1 MFSLERLAMH
11 RPVPFLAAALL
22 SVSALT
28 PLAARGAPKDTSE
41 PISVQV
47 QPYGAY
53 LVGREALAGGDDHE
67 ATAVL
72 ESLAATYPGEPA
84 LQREAFLAA
93 LRTGDIPG
101 AARLAPREAT
111 AEDGGL
117 ESLGRIVRA
126 TEDLADKRAAQADA
140 LIDPARITLPYRT
153 AAVMLK
159 PWTEAAAGNWT
170 AAFAEP
176 DTGGDRLAGLVV
188 KLSQARLAEIKGR
201 TADAEKIYKSLV
213 EGDLSGALAK
223 VPYGEFL
230 ERHDRSAEAK
240 AIYEAALKAD
250 PDNHAVREAMARLTR
265 GGRPPAAP
273 DLAKGA
279 AEAFTYAAAAS
290 SVRHGDLGLVYTRL
304 ALRLDPT
311 LDEAWMVLGEELSQ
325 GHHATEAR
333 DAWGKVRQA
342 SRFWADAR
350 SHIAFSLSQS
360 GDPVGAIKLARATAD
375 TLPRDV
381 QSQLT
386 LADLLRGA
394 DQDAEAL
401 AVLDH
406 AVKSGGE
413 GDWRVRYMRAMAYDK
428 LGRWNDAEP
437 ELVATLKLAPDEP
450 DVENYLGYSW
460 IDHGVKIKE
469 GLALVEKAQAANPNS
484 GAIQDS
490 VGWAHYRMA
499 DYAGA
504 VTLLEKAVELEPADP
519 SINDHLGDAYW
530 MAGRKVEAG
539 YQWNRVLSLDPEKA
553 LKASAERK
561 VREGLVAR
569 VAAG

>member
-1 MFSLERLAMH
+1 MY
-11 RPVPFLAAALL
+11 RPVPFLTTALL
-22 SVSALT
+22 AVSALA
-28 PLAARGAPKDTSE
+28 PMAAWAASKDTSGAL
-41 PISVQV
+41 SVQA

-53 LVGREALAGGDDHE
+53 LAGREALASGDDHA

-72 ESLAATYPGEPA
+72 EALAASYPDEPA

-93 LRTGDIPG
+93 LRTGDIAG
-101 AARLAPREAT
+101 AARLAPRTAT

-126 TEDLADKRAAQADA
+126 TEALADRHGAEADV
-140 LIDPARITLPYRT
+140 LLDPAKISLPYRT
-153 AAVMLK
+153 AAYMLK
-159 PWTEAAAGNWT
+159 PWAEAAAGNWK

-188 KLSQARLAEIKGR
+188 KLSQARLYELKGR
-201 TADAEKIYKSLV
+201 AADAETVYKALV

-230 ERHDRSAEAK
+230 ERQDRAAEAR

-250 PDNHAVREAMARLTR
+250 PDNHAVQEAMTRVAR

-273 DLAKGA
+273 DLTKGS

-325 GHHATEAR
+325 GHHLEEAR
-333 DAWGKVRQA
+333 DAWAKVRQS

-350 SHIAFSLSQS
+350 SHIAFSLGQS
-360 GDPVGAIKLARATAD
+360 GDPAGAIKLARATAE
-375 TLPRDV
+375 TLPRDI

-394 DQDAEAL
+394 DQDAAAL

-428 LGRWNDAEP
+428 LGRWDQAEP
-437 ELVATLKLAPDEP
+437 ELVATLKLAPEEP

-460 IDHGVKIKE
+460 IDHGIKIKE

-490 VGWAHYRMA
+490 VGWAHYRLA

-504 VTLLEKAVELEPADP
+504 VTLLEKAVELEPADA

-530 MAGRKVEAG
+530 MAGRKAEAG
-539 YQWNRVLSLDPEKA
+539 YQWNRVLSLDPDKA
-553 LKASAERK
+553 LKAAAERK
-561 VREGLVAR
+561 LREGVTTR
-569 VAAG
+569 VAAD